1 MTENYGK
8 PLREILDDELKRS
21 VDSILDKLKN
31 DDSTDIPKDKQQQKN
46 DILKTLSTIYTSC
59 ANVNDIINNVSK
71 EFRGGSVFY
80 NSFDIVDATMDAILP
95 VIVNV
100 TSMICALK
108 KSVDSDDYA
117 ALTSHVAAVNKF
129 KKYIEMTNNALKEY
143 LE

>member
-1 MTENYGK
+1 MEPNEK
-8 PLREILDDELKRS
+8 PLSEFLDDELKRS

-31 DDSTDIPKDKQQQKN
+31 GESTDIPKDKQQKN

-59 ANVNDIINNVSK
+59 ANVNDAINNVSK

-80 NSFDIVDATMDAILP
+80 NSLDVVDATMDAILP

-117 ALTSHVAAVNKF
+117 ALTTHVATVNKF
-129 KKYIEMTNNALKEY
+129 KKYIEMANNALKEY